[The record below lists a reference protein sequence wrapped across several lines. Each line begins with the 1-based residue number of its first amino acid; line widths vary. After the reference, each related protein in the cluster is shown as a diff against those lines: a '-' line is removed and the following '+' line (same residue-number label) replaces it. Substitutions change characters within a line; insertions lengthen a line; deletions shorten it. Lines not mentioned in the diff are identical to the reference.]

1 MRQIHSTVFARAT
14 ADRDPGVIVSTQ
26 IPARLE
32 RLPWGRFH
40 VLVVAALGVTWILDG
55 LEVTLAGS
63 VAAAL
68 KASPALR
75 FSDPEVGLAGSAY
88 LSGAVLGA
96 LFFGWLTDRLGRK
109 KLFFITIA
117 VYLSAT
123 ALTGL
128 AWNGFTFF
136 LFRFLTGAGI
146 GGEYAA
152 INSTIQEL
160 IPARFRGH
168 LDLMING
175 SFWVG
180 AALGALV
187 AVALLNPSLFDP
199 ELGWR
204 LAFLTGALIGL
215 VVFTMRMWIPE
226 SPRWLAIHGRE
237 AEGEAV
243 VAAIEKRFADTGVHL
258 TPVPENAAIRLR
270 SRTHTPLLQVFD
282 TLFNR
287 YRLRTFV
294 GLTLMAA
301 QAFFYNAIFFTYA
314 LVLTSFYGVGA
325 SDVGWYF
332 LPFAA
337 GNFLGPVALGRLF
350 DTLGRRMMISITYA
364 VSGLLLVAVGALFE
378 RDLLTAVTQTI
389 GWMIVFFVASP
400 AASAAYLTVS
410 ETFPIEIRALAI
422 AVFYAIGTALG
433 GVAAPYVFGKLI
445 ESGSRQSIFGGYV
458 FAAILML
465 AGSFVAARY
474 AVAAERKPL
483 EDVATPLSAVD

>member
-1 MRQIHSTVFARAT
+1 MPRMGLDGAPDRAPTEARE
-14 ADRDPGVIVSTQ
+14 GEIVSTL

-40 VLVVAALGVTWILDG
+40 LLVVAALGVTWILDG

-63 VAAAL
+63 VAGAL
-68 KASPALR
+68 KLSPALH
-75 FSDPEVGLAGSAY
+75 FSDTEVGLSGSAY
-88 LSGAVLGA
+88 LIGAVVGA

-117 VYLSAT
+117 VYLTAT
-123 ALTGL
+123 AATGM
-128 AWNGFTFF
+128 AWNGVTFF

-160 IPARFRGH
+160 IPARYRGR

-187 AVALLNPSLFDP
+187 AVALLNPALFNP

-204 LAFLTGALIGL
+204 FAFLTGAMLGV
-215 VVFTMRMWIPE
+215 VVFAMRMWIPE
-226 SPRWLAIHGRE
+226 SPRWLAIHGRA

-243 VAAIEKRFADTGVHL
+243 VAGIEKQFVAAGVQL
-258 TPVPENAAIRLR
+258 FPVPETAAIRLR
-270 SRTHTPLLQVFD
+270 SRTHTPIAEVFD
-282 TLFNR
+282 TLVNR
-287 YRLRTFV
+287 FRLRTFV
-294 GLTLMAA
+294 GFTLMAA

-314 LVLTSFYGVGA
+314 LVLTRFYGVSA
-325 SDVGWYF
+325 SDVGWYI

-337 GNFLGPVALGRLF
+337 GNFLGPVVLGRLF
-350 DTLGRRMMISITYA
+350 DTRGRRFMISLTYA
-364 VSGLLLVAVGALFE
+364 LSGVLLLAVGALFE
-378 RDLLTAVTQTI
+378 RDLLSAVTQTI

-410 ETFPIEIRALAI
+410 ETFPIEIRALTI
-422 AVFYAIGTALG
+422 AVFYALGTGLG

-445 ESGSRQSIFGGYV
+445 QSGSRQSVFGGYV
-458 FAAILML
+458 FAAALMF
-465 AGSFVAARY
+465 AASFVAFRF
-474 AVAAERKPL
+474 AVPAERKPL
-483 EDVATPLSAVD
+483 EQVAAPLSAL